1 MLHVGKFVAGVFD
14 LDISRTDAGNP
25 RAADLAVAERVEQDG
40 ESREMQRMLWLDA
53 DQRDLILEFAQMVAG

>member
-1 MLHVGKFVAGVFD
+1 VLHVGELVAGILD
-14 LDISRTDAGNP
+14 LDVGGADAGNP
-25 RAADLAVAERVEQDG
+25 RPADLAVAERVEQDG